1 MQRFLSIGLNEI
13 TSLTIT
19 HTACGASFTISLNI
33 DLNGNVQC
41 RGCNTLLWAT
51 KGDPVYERLL
61 DFCGSLSNWHEFE
74 RNADKRVSVSFTV
87 PEQK

>member
-1 MQRFLSIGLNEI
+1 MQHLLSIGLNEI
-13 TSLTIT
+13 ASLTIT
-19 HTACGASFTISLNI
+19 HKACGASFTILLGK

-51 KGDPVYERLL
+51 KGDPVYDRLL
-61 DFCGSLSNWHEFE
+61 EFWGSLSNWHEFE
-74 RNADKRVSVSFTV
+74 GNNRVSVSFTV